1 MIRIILFFL
10 FSAGCLFAEINID
23 SIENEARKLNREQ
36 RSRFYNSAAH
46 DLITKNPDKALL
58 FCNKAYDLAKS
69 INDHEEMANSLTNI
83 GYANEMLGNFDIS
96 LNKYLQS
103 LHILDS
109 LGMAGAKAE
118 VYNGMGSVYHSLGI
132 YDKALENYLHSLDLY
147 EKIKDSLGIAYLY
160 NNISH
165 IYRKIGKP
173 HQALENYF
181 TSIEILKRMERE
193 SDLSAPL
200 NNIGLIYY
208 DLGNNR
214 LQKDSIKSARQY
226 YDKALNNFRKAL
238 EISEKHNDELGIA
251 GTINNMGL
259 VFLKF
264 KEYDKA
270 LDYCMRALKIKEK
283 HGDKSGVVNCMNDIG
298 KIYLEMGNHT
308 KAVNWLTRSLDLA
321 RKLKVRQIEMN
332 IHYNLSEAYEKKG
345 HRNKALEHYKEYI
358 HLKDN
363 LYDKEHTKRI
373 EEMKI
378 RYETAKIER
387 QNRALLKEKEIQHLE
402 LSKQRNWIIF
412 LTVLF
417 IFAVFIALIAYK
429 YYKLKK
435 SENDKLRQMNET
447 IKSQNRQ
454 LNDLL
459 AMKDR
464 FFSIIAHDLK
474 NPLSAFM
481 NVSQMMKESY
491 DNFTDEEKKEV
502 ISDFAEQS
510 KLIFAL
516 LENLLEWSRLQ
527 TDRINFDP
535 QKINLNF
542 IIENALNLMAMNAS
556 KKNIELET
564 DLGRKT
570 MAYADPNMITTV
582 IRNLISNSIK
592 FTPAGGKIKVT
603 TEDLN
608 NKVQITVKD
617 TGIGIPEKNLE
628 KLFRLDAGLTTEG
641 TDNEKGTGLGLILC
655 KEFVEKNGGEIKVES
670 KTGEGTSFIFTLPKN

>member
-1 MIRIILFFL
+1 MMRIILFFL

-23 SIENEARKLNREQ
+23 SIENEARKLEREQ
-36 RSRFYNSAAH
+36 RIRFYNSTAH
-46 DLITKNPDKALL
+46 DLITKNPERALL
-58 FCNKAYDLAKS
+58 FSNKAYDLANS
-69 INDHEEMANSLTNI
+69 IDNQEGLANSLTNI
-83 GYANEMLGNFDIS
+83 GYANEMLGNFDVS
-96 LNKYLQS
+96 LNKYLRS

-109 LGMAGAKAE
+109 LGMEGAKAE
-118 VYNGMGSVYHSLGI
+118 VYNGIGSVYHTIGI
-132 YDKALENYLHSLDLY
+132 YDKALENYFHSLSIY

-165 IYRKIGKP
+165 IYRKIDRP
-173 HQALENYF
+173 QRALENYLS
-181 TSIEILKRMERE
+181 SIEILKSKERE

-208 DLGNNR
+208 DLGNKELNR
-214 LQKDSIKSARQY
+214 DSIKSARQY
-226 YDKALNNFRKAL
+226 YEKAL
-238 EISEKHNDELGIA
+238 ENYRKAIEISRKHNDELGTG
-251 GTINNMGL
+251 GTLNNMGL
-259 VFLKF
+259 VFLKY
-264 KEYDKA
+264 KEYNKA
-270 LDYCMRALKIKEK
+270 LDYCQRALKIKEK
-283 HGDKSGVVNCMNDIG
+283 HGDKSGAVNCMNDIG

-308 KAVNWLTRSLDLA
+308 EAVNWLTKSLDQA
-321 RKLKVRQIEMN
+321 KKLKVRQIEMN

-363 LYDKEHTKRI
+363 LYDKENTKRI

-387 QNRALLKEKEIQHLE
+387 ENRTLLREKEIQQLE

-412 LTVLF
+412 LSVLF
-417 IFAVFIALIAYK
+417 IFALAIALITYK

-459 AMKDR
+459 TMKDR

-491 DNFTDEEKKEV
+491 DNFSDDEKKEV

-535 QKINLNF
+535 QNINLNF
-542 IIENALNLMAMNAS
+542 IIENVLNLMAMNAS

-570 MAYADPNMITTV
+570 MAFADPNMITTV
-582 IRNLISNSIK
+582 IRNMVSNSIK
-592 FTPAGGKIKVT
+592 FTPSGGKIKVI
-603 TEDLN
+603 TEDLDDEVKI
-608 NKVQITVKD
+608 KVED
-617 TGIGIPEKNLE
+617 TGIGIPEKNLD

-641 TDNEKGTGLGLILC
+641 TNKEKGTGLGLILC

-670 KTGEGTSFIFTLPKN
+670 KIGEGTSFIFTLPKN